1 MLIGQAPTQI
11 TGSQCVCD
19 RHITAESVQITW
31 NGRKIPDQG
40 FPLRITCVIV
50 LEQPRQRLNR
60 GSELNQKRP
69 TIGAVVYFAIC
80 FALGVYFTFAAVQG
94 DYGLFQRVQFEAEA
108 QALRGEMAEMQNRV
122 AALDNKTR
130 RLSDDY
136 LDLDLLDEQAR
147 QILGLVR
154 HNEIVIH

>member
-1 MLIGQAPTQI
+1 M
-11 TGSQCVCD
+11 
-19 RHITAESVQITW
+19 
-31 NGRKIPDQG
+31 K
-40 FPLRITCVIV
+40 
-50 LEQPRQRLNR
+50 
-60 GSELNQKRP
+60 QKRP
-69 TIGAVVYFAIC
+69 TIGAVLYFAIC

-94 DYGLFQRVQFEAEA
+94 DFGLFQRVQFEAEA
-108 QALRGEMAEMQNRV
+108 QALHSELAEMRNRV
-122 AALDNKTR
+122 AALENKTH